1 MMPVRVFIALAIAA
15 SAAAAGAEPMGAC
28 SLLAPDDL
36 AELGVPADAVPTLE
50 TQQGGVQYCKYHAPG
65 ASAGEAV
72 ATVILSTWVPDR
84 VLQVRAMLSHSRN
97 ESTPAQREARGEFLA
112 DGATCKVVTVS
123 QVETS
128 QCLGTTEQSVVG
140 LSLTRRN
147 VDNKVAPPALQLR
160 VISRLLSRVGERGG

>member
-1 MMPVRVFIALAIAA
+1 MPVRVFIAFAIAA

-28 SLLAPDDL
+28 SLLTPDDL

-65 ASAGEAV
+65 TSAADAV
-72 ATVILSTWVPDR
+72 ATVILSTGVPDR
-84 VLQVRAMLSHSRN
+84 VLQVRSMLGQSRS
-97 ESTPAQREARGEFLA
+97 EGTPAQREARGEFLA

-123 QVETS
+123 RVETS

-147 VDNKVAPPALQLR
+147 VDNKVAYPALQLR